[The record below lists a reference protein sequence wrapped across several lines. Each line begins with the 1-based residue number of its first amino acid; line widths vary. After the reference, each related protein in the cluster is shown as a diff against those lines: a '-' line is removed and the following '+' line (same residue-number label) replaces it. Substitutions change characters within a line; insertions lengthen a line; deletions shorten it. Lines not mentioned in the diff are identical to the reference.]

1 MICPNKNMESWG
13 SLVKDIQ
20 AQFNVDESTAG
31 DLAEIAFH
39 RKGDIPSIDE
49 AMSIFDVGSK
59 TFTKKSVI
67 KSIDGIFKSSKEKSQ
82 ADLGY
87 AQGVAEGTLAGEIA
101 GKESG
106 RAEGKKEGIAEGTL
120 AGEMAQGKVMAAEI
134 RKLNDKLAKGEITK
148 QQLQDRVKEL
158 GYEVRFKEAE
168 GKLAAEIAGKIAG
181 RKEGVQEQKNFQKE
195 FVAKVNEYL
204 KTSKELIGK
213 ISDTQIKAIIRRAAK
228 IGTSEINLADFKKY
242 VDNVIQKENYAKDL
256 DDAESM
262 QLKLKP
268 EFGDAANVVA
278 RMKGIDLSKL
288 TPSDVAIFK
297 DLAQKLKDSKSIF
310 KNVKFNIADADK
322 IMTSLEGSVIKDVIP
337 KQKAEFS
344 TRGLTDEQISILDE
358 FINIEDKKEFLKTLS
373 EEKKKELRKLLETA
387 GTNTSNELKEK
398 IKDPEF
404 EKTIGVTN
412 FKYLQEIADFDLSK
426 LDDED
431 LSEVIKTVNN
441 SIENN
446 SIANV
451 TNAYVAVKAI
461 KNSNILLD
469 KLKNVKKFTLG
480 IAAKMYF
487 PTALS
492 IKGVFGSDRSASIFR
507 AYMGFDQVVGGFTK
521 GEFAIYSDK
530 GMAERYRLLN
540 KKNKLKDTAENN
552 MIIGVYSNA
561 VDVRVG
567 KEDADFIEN
576 KKQIR
581 LTIDAMLK
589 MADKEKVEAGQF
601 LDLIY
606 KENLEKFN
614 THKEFMDNYAKLY
627 DSHVKASTFFID
639 EYKSNSKAYQEFSL
653 SAKNKAFNADERPWY
668 TPKFYIKIDPIMS
681 IQDDVKGSGG
691 ELQSYYTGRTEDRY
705 LFGKLPENRMVD
717 LVNYQYNTTLEYGN
731 MISEQ
736 ESYVGTSLYRKITG
750 KEGSKERAKFY
761 EIVGG
766 EKNAAN
772 LMNDYEI
779 SLDLLKNGQQINDD
793 LNKIAVIRILGSL
806 KQTGAITA
814 LASLSQ
820 AIKQRTPL
828 INVLF
833 QNPVALIK
841 TYKLSNNKIKNLK
854 LLEEGTVSVR
864 GNEMVILTTGGQ
876 KAKTLAKSRFKNN
889 QSELLSKVT
898 DIRKKGGELSMQ
910 ALTGTDVKVAS
921 RSWLS
926 FYMQYMQNNGVS
938 LSVKDLETEHLKIDD
953 LRREAISY
961 AEQKTASTQAAS
973 KKELGSLLQKQNRD
987 VLKTIAQTVFN
998 PFSGFATNTRART
1011 IGDLKHI
1018 ALGDSRQKLESFKSL
1033 VASTAEA
1040 VAFQGAKQ
1048 YLIGVGL
1055 KEMAL
1060 KPLIAS
1066 IFNLEDK
1073 EEAIPELKKSLKKFY
1088 TNVTK
1093 DLLFSGFSS
1102 GVEESIILGINY
1114 AIYKMGEG
1122 VDKEGGDN
1130 FLEYLKGDPFFEKGY
1145 KAMPGKSNIPNN
1157 IAFGAT
1163 YLGTYGIPIREIV
1176 DAYNNIDAGNIGVAD
1191 NSYTFKKITE
1201 KGGELDYDNTR
1212 VTIEKEKALK
1222 LLEEE
1227 ANFYKWLGIIQTFSL
1242 MTNLRDNDIINSF
1255 KSMKVD
1261 VAKSKRTSSGGSLL
1275 KGKSMKG
1282 ASMKSPSMRQ

>member
-1 MICPNKNMESWG
+1 MICPNKSMESWS
-13 SLVKDIQ
+13 SLVKNIQ
-20 AQFNVDESTAG
+20 AGLNVDESTAN

-39 RKGDIPSIDE
+39 RKGDMPSIDE
-49 AMSIFDVGSK
+49 AMSMFDTGSK
-59 TFTKKSVI
+59 TFTKKSVS
-67 KSIDGIFKSSKEKSQ
+67 KSIDDIFKSSRVKPQ
-82 ADLGY
+82 AELGY
-87 AQGVAEGTLAGEIA
+87 AQGV
-101 GKESG
+101 
-106 RAEGKKEGIAEGTL
+106 AEGTL

-134 RKLNDKLAKGEITK
+134 TKLNEKLSKGEITK
-148 QQLQDRVKEL
+148 QELQDRINEL

-181 RKEGVQEQKNFQKE
+181 RKEGIKEQKSFQKE
-195 FVAKVNEYL
+195 FVARVSEYL
-204 KTSKELIGK
+204 KTSQNLKGR
-213 ISDTQIKAIIRRAAK
+213 ISDIQVKAIIRRAAN
-228 IGTSEINLADFKKY
+228 IGTSEINFADFKKY

-256 DDAESM
+256 DDAESL
-262 QLKLKP
+262 QSKLKP
-268 EFGDAANVVA
+268 EFGDAANVVS
-278 RMKGIDLSKL
+278 RMKAINLSKL
-288 TPSDVAIFK
+288 NPSDVAIFK
-297 DLAQKLKDSKSIF
+297 ELAQKLKDSKSIF
-310 KNVKFNIADADK
+310 KSVKFNIAEADK
-322 IMTSLEGSVIKDVIP
+322 IMTSLEGSIIKDVIP

-344 TRGLTDEQISILDE
+344 TRGLTDEQIAILDE
-358 FINIEDKKEFLKTLS
+358 FISIEDKKEFLKTLS
-373 EEKKKELRKLLETA
+373 EEKKKELRKLLETV
-387 GTNTSNELKEK
+387 GTNTSNELKVKLES
-398 IKDPEF
+398 PEF
-404 EKTIGVTN
+404 ETAIGVTN

-426 LDDED
+426 LNDED

-451 TNAYVAVKAI
+451 TNAYVAVKAV

-521 GEFAIYSDK
+521 GEYAIYSDK
-530 GMAERYRLLN
+530 GMADRYRLLN
-540 KKNKLKDTAENN
+540 KKNKLKDTTENN
-552 MIIGVYSNA
+552 MIIAVYSNA

-567 KEDADFIEN
+567 KEDADFLEN

-589 MADKEKVEAGQF
+589 MADKEKQESGQF

-606 KENLEKFN
+606 KENLEEFN
-614 THKEFMDNYAKLY
+614 THKEFMDNYARLY
-627 DSHVKASTFFID
+627 DAQVKASQFFID

-668 TPKFYIKIDPIMS
+668 TPKFYIKIDPITS
-681 IQDDVKGSGG
+681 IESDTKKASAG
-691 ELQSYYTGRTEDRY
+691 LQSYYTGRTEDRY

-736 ESYVGTSLYRKITG
+736 ESYVGASLYEKITG

-772 LMNDYEI
+772 LINDYKV

-793 LNKIAVIRILGSL
+793 LNKVMLVRLLGSV
-806 KQTGAITA
+806 KQVGAITA
-814 LASLSQ
+814 LASISQ
-820 AIKQRTPL
+820 SIKQRTPL
-828 INVLF
+828 FNVLL
-833 QNPVALIK
+833 QNPIALIK

-854 LLEEGTVSVR
+854 LLEEATVSVR
-864 GNEMVILTTGGQ
+864 GNEMVALTTGGQ
-876 KAKTLAKSRFKNN
+876 KAKILSKSKFKDN
-889 QSELLSKVT
+889 QFELLSKVT
-898 DIRKKGGELSMQ
+898 DIRKRGGEMSMK
-910 ALTGTDVKVAS
+910 ALTSTDVKVAN

-926 FYMQYMQNNGVS
+926 FYIQYMKDNGVS
-938 LSVKDLETEHLKIDD
+938 LSSKDLDTEHLKIDD

-961 AEQKTASTQAAS
+961 AEQKTASIQAAS

-987 VLKTIAQTVFN
+987 VVKTIAQTIFN
-998 PFSGFATNTRART
+998 PFSGFSTNARART

-1018 ALGDSRQKLESFKSL
+1018 ALGDLNQKAESFRSL
-1033 VASTAEA
+1033 AGTTLETI
-1040 VAFQGAKQ
+1040 AFQGAKQ
-1048 YLIGVGL
+1048 YLIGMGL
-1055 KEMAL
+1055 KEGIL

-1073 EEAIPELKKSLKKFY
+1073 EEAIPELKKSLRKFY

-1102 GVEESIILGINY
+1102 GIEESIILGLNY
-1114 AIYKMGEG
+1114 IIYKMGADI
-1122 VDKEGGDN
+1122 DKEDEGN
-1130 FLEYLKGDPFFEKGY
+1130 FLEYLKEDPFFEKGY
-1145 KAMPGKSNIPNN
+1145 KDVPGKSNIQNN
-1157 IAFGAT
+1157 VAFAAT
-1163 YLGTYGIPIREIV
+1163 YLGTYGIPIREVV

-1191 NSYTFKKITE
+1191 NSYTFQKITE
-1201 KGGELDYDNTR
+1201 KGGKLDYDNTR
-1212 VTIEKEKALK
+1212 ITIQKEKGLE
-1222 LLEEE
+1222 LNEEE

-1242 MTNLRDNDIINSF
+1242 MTNLRDADIINSF
-1255 KSMKVD
+1255 KSMRTD
-1261 VAKSKRTSSGGSLL
+1261 IAKSKRTSSGGSLL
-1275 KGKSMKG
+1275 KGKSMRG
-1282 ASMKSPSMRQ
+1282 GVMKSPTMR

>member
-13 SLVKDIQ
+13 SLVKNIQ
-20 AQFNVDESTAG
+20 AGLNVDESTAN

-49 AMSIFDVGSK
+49 AMSIFDIGSK
-59 TFTKKSVI
+59 TFAKKTVI
-67 KSIDGIFKSSKEKSQ
+67 KSIDDIFKTSRAKSQ
-82 ADLGY
+82 AELGY
-87 AQGVAEGTLAGEIA
+87 AQGIAEGTLAGEMA
-101 GKESG
+101 GKEAG
-106 RAEGKKEGIAEGTL
+106 RVEGRKEGVAEGTL

-181 RKEGVQEQKNFQKE
+181 RKEGVREQKSFQKE
-195 FVAKVNEYL
+195 FVAKINEYL
-204 KTSKELIGK
+204 KTSQDLKGK
-213 ISDTQIKAIIRRAAK
+213 ISNTQIKAIIRRAANV
-228 IGTSEINLADFKKY
+228 GTSEINLADFKKY

-256 DDAESM
+256 DDAESL
-262 QLKLKP
+262 QSKLKP
-268 EFGDAANVVA
+268 VFGDAADVVS
-278 RMKGIDLSKL
+278 RMKGINLSKL

-310 KNVKFNIADADK
+310 KNVKFNIAEADK
-322 IMTSLEGSVIKDVIP
+322 VMTSLEGSIIKDVIP

-398 IKDPEF
+398 IKSPEF
-404 EKTIGVTN
+404 KNAIGATN

-431 LSEVIKTVNN
+431 LSDVIKTINN

-451 TNAYVAVKAI
+451 TNAYVAVKSI
-461 KNSNILLD
+461 KNTNVLLE

-480 IAAKMYF
+480 VAAKMYF
-487 PTALS
+487 PTALG

-521 GEFAIYSDK
+521 GEFAIYSKNGIAD
-530 GMAERYRLLN
+530 RYKMLN

-552 MIIGVYSNA
+552 MIIGVYSNI

-567 KEDADFIEN
+567 KEDADFLEN

-589 MADKEKVEAGQF
+589 MADKNKQKAGEF

-606 KENLEKFN
+606 KENLDKFN
-614 THKEFMDNYAKLY
+614 THKEFMENYTKLY
-627 DSHVKASTFFID
+627 DAHVKASQFFID

-653 SAKNKAFNADERPWY
+653 SAKNKAFNVDERPWY
-668 TPKFYIKIDPIMS
+668 TPKFYIKIDPIVS
-681 IQDDVKGSGG
+681 IKSEVKGTPS

-717 LVNYQYNTTLEYGN
+717 LMNYQYNTTLEYGN
-731 MISEQ
+731 IISEQ
-736 ESYVGTSLYRKITG
+736 ESYVGTKLYERISG
-750 KEGSKERAKFY
+750 EEGSEQRAKFY

-766 EKNAAN
+766 QDNAAN
-772 LMNDYEI
+772 LMEDYAV
-779 SLDLLKNGQQINDD
+779 SLDLLKNGQKINDD
-793 LNKIAVIRILGSL
+793 LNKIAAIRILGSL
-806 KQTGAITA
+806 KKAGAITA
-814 LASLSQ
+814 LASYSQ
-820 AIKQRTPL
+820 KIKQFTPL
-828 INVLF
+828 FNILV
-833 QNPVALIK
+833 QNPIELAK
-841 TYKLSNNKIKNLK
+841 TFKLSNNKIKNLK
-854 LLEEGTVSVR
+854 LLEESTVSVR
-864 GNEMVILTTGGQ
+864 GNEMVVLTTGGQ

-889 QSELLSKVT
+889 QFELLSKVSG
-898 DIRKKGGELSMQ
+898 IRERAGEISMS
-910 ALTGTDVKVAS
+910 ALTSTDVSTAN

-926 FYMQYMQNNGVS
+926 FYMQYMKNNGVS
-938 LSVKDLETEHLKIDD
+938 LSLTDLETEHLKIDD

-973 KKELGSLLQKQNRD
+973 KKELGSLLQKQNRSAW
-987 VLKTIAQTVFN
+987 KTIAQTVFN
-998 PFSGFATNTRART
+998 PFSGFATNSRART

-1018 ALGDSRQKLESFKSL
+1018 ALGDSNQKIESFKSL
-1033 VASTAEA
+1033 AGTIVEGT
-1040 VAFQGAKQ
+1040 AFQVVKKGI
-1048 YLIGVGL
+1048 IGFGL

-1060 KPLIAS
+1060 KPLIAY
-1066 IFNLEDK
+1066 IFNLEDD
-1073 EEAIPELKKSLKKFY
+1073 EDAIPELQKTLKKFY
-1088 TNVTK
+1088 TDLTK
-1093 DLLFSGFSS
+1093 EVLFSGFSS
-1102 GVEESIILGINY
+1102 GVEDGIILGINY

-1122 VDKEGGDN
+1122 VDKEGKDN
-1130 FLEYLKGDPFFEKGY
+1130 FLEYLKDDPFFEKGY
-1145 KAMPGKSNIPNN
+1145 KAMPGKSNIQNN
-1157 IAFGAT
+1157 VALAAT
-1163 YLGTYGIPIREIV
+1163 YLGTYGIPIREAV

-1191 NSYTFKKITE
+1191 NSYTFQKITE
-1201 KGGELDYDNTR
+1201 KGGRLDYDNTR
-1212 VTIEKEKALK
+1212 VTIEKEKALQ
-1222 LLEEE
+1222 LNEDE

-1242 MTNLRDNDIINSF
+1242 MTNLRENDIINSF
-1255 KSMKVD
+1255 KSMRTD
-1261 VAKSKRTSSGGSLL
+1261 IAKSKRTSSGGGTLN
-1275 KGKSMKG
+1275 GKSMRG
-1282 ASMKSPSMRQ
+1282 GIMKSPSMR